1 MRNVIVAVFVIIFV
15 STGFSQYSLKYHPFS
30 GTIGITGELGG
41 TLALSDFNNN
51 KIDFLGKANVEYFFP
66 TTNMGIFGLRIFG
79 GGGYIAGKGGATSNY
94 PLITEFRTDLLFV
107 GAGLSYNLQADE
119 SIYPYVFAGISYLYF
134 NPKDQNGDKMP
145 FNSINKYSRN
155 EKLIIGETGVRFK
168 ISDEASINFALGL
181 NYAGNDNLD
190 DLDNSLTNGTD
201 DDVFFTGLLGFT
213 LFLGGTSDSD
223 ADGIEDELDL
233 CPHTPEGIQVDQFG
247 CPVDVDKDGVPD
259 YMDLC
264 QGSPLNVPVDE
275 NGCPLDTDSDG
286 IPDYLDLCRDTPLK
300 VKVDKRGCPIDTD
313 GDGVPDYKDKCAN
326 TAAGVEVDKNGCELV
341 SEISEIPTL
350 PTKVILSGATNFES
364 GNSVLPLTSLQE
376 LDKLLPIMKEFLE
389 TRWRIEGYTDSK
401 GSAKLNK
408 KLSLERAN
416 SIKNYFVNHGIDESR
431 FETFGF
437 GSDFPVG
444 DNSTESG
451 RAMNRRVTIEMIGAD
466 DIQNYKISDDYSYN
480 PANEKNVG
488 EMIFTDGYLYC
499 YQVSSWRTRSKAEAE
514 KNRLIGK
521 GLKAFITEAR
531 LPELEGIWYRVRVGF
546 FRSYEEALQS
556 RIK

>member
-1 MRNVIVAVFVIIFV
+1 
-15 STGFSQYSLKYHPFS
+15 
-30 GTIGITGELGG
+30 
-41 TLALSDFNNN
+41 
-51 KIDFLGKANVEYFFP
+51 
-66 TTNMGIFGLRIFG
+66 
-79 GGGYIAGKGGATSNY
+79 
-94 PLITEFRTDLLFV
+94 
-107 GAGLSYNLQADE
+107 
-119 SIYPYVFAGISYLYF
+119 
-134 NPKDQNGDKMP
+134 MP

-155 EKLIIGETGVRFK
+155 EKLIVGESGVRFK

-190 DLDNSLTNGTD
+190 DLDNALTNGTD

-213 LFLGGTSDSD
+213 LFIGGTHDSD
-223 ADGIEDELDL
+223 ADGIEDEHDL

-247 CPVDVDKDGVPD
+247 CPIDVDKDGVPD

-341 SEISEIPTL
+341 AQISEIPTL
-350 PTKVILSGATNFES
+350 PTKIILSGATNFETGQS
-364 GNSVLPLTSLQE
+364 HLPLASIQE
-376 LDKLLPIMKEFLE
+376 LEKLIPVMKEFPDS
-389 TRWRIEGYTDSK
+389 RWRIEGYTDNT
-401 GSAKLNK
+401 GSYKNNK
-408 KLSLERAN
+408 KLSLNRAN
-416 SIKNYFVNHGIDESR
+416 EIKNYFVNAGISESR

-437 GSDFPVG
+437 GSDYPIA
-444 DNSTESG
+444 DNNTESG
-451 RAMNRRVTIEMIGAD
+451 RAMNRRVTIEMIGSD
-466 DIQNYKISDDYSYN
+466 DIENSKINEDHAYN
-480 PANEKNVG
+480 SAAEKNVG

-499 YQVSSWRTRSKAEAE
+499 YQVSSWRTRAKAEAE
-514 KNRLIGK
+514 KSRLVGE
-521 GLKAFITEAR
+521 GLNAFITEAR

-546 FRSYEEALQS
+546 FRSYEEALQA
-556 RIK
+556 RKK

>member
-1 MRNVIVAVFVIIFV
+1 
-15 STGFSQYSLKYHPFS
+15 
-30 GTIGITGELGG
+30 
-41 TLALSDFNNN
+41 
-51 KIDFLGKANVEYFFP
+51 
-66 TTNMGIFGLRIFG
+66 
-79 GGGYIAGKGGATSNY
+79 
-94 PLITEFRTDLLFV
+94 
-107 GAGLSYNLQADE
+107 
-119 SIYPYVFAGISYLYF
+119 
-134 NPKDQNGDKMP
+134 
-145 FNSINKYSRN
+145 
-155 EKLIIGETGVRFK
+155 
-168 ISDEASINFALGL
+168 
-181 NYAGNDNLD
+181 
-190 DLDNSLTNGTD
+190 
-201 DDVFFTGLLGFT
+201 
-213 LFLGGTSDSD
+213 
-223 ADGIEDELDL
+223 
-233 CPHTPEGIQVDQFG
+233 
-247 CPVDVDKDGVPD
+247 
-259 YMDLC
+259 
-264 QGSPLNVPVDE
+264 VDE

-341 SEISEIPTL
+341 AEISEIPTL

-376 LDKLLPIMKEFLE
+376 LDKLLPIMKEFPE
-389 TRWRIEGYTDSK
+389 TRWRVEGYTDSK